1 MLVTPAS
8 HEMSQ
13 RASWWLCWLGR
24 HACVCYAP
32 LLPWCAPQ
40 DLTTFT
46 FILTSLELG
55 LKSTDA
61 SISSSCASAV
71 DDLAGY
77 YFRHLI
83 QV

>member
-1 MLVTPAS
+1 MLARLTCLHVPRPCA
-8 HEMSQ
+8 
-13 RASWWLCWLGR
+13 
-24 HACVCYAP
+24 
-32 LLPWCAPQ
+32 PWCAPQ